1 MSQANSA
8 IHGPYRRKVTLACG
22 SCRKR
27 RVKCSG
33 SQPCTL
39 CSESGR
45 QCEFDSKNRARRG
58 PRPRRNAPPQR
69 IIHQLA
75 ARIPSI
81 EQVTVSPQPQI
92 SADLVWHAQQEMQD
106 AEETE
111 RCVTED
117 DGDDEDD
124 DDDEDNDDFAPDPSV
139 WKPGLEDLIYSN
151 DTISKILP
159 TLDIDLMCHLMHIFC
174 TRASAQL
181 RSLLSPAQ
189 IQHHLSQGTM
199 SRALVLAVCASSI
212 RFTVHKAARGP
223 HAQGLAESM
232 EREAR
237 KCIQASSVTWQQV
250 NNVKTMCVL
259 IDYEASRAHGRQA
272 WIDIAMG
279 RSLVQL
285 ARSHN
290 ELDAEQTQVLTVAE
304 REQNPPPWTL
314 NSEFRALQDDLE
326 EYLLRHP
333 STFRFGSNSPSSRPS
348 KQEDLDA
355 SISSMIW
362 HCCVIILNRTFL
374 PIPERRPQTTED
386 GGQEPPI
393 RCIEFPNAPPLFL
406 KERIYRCESSA
417 DAICDISQNVIRNGG
432 FYSSA
437 LVSINRLHRSPRPY
451 DTRILEN
458 LKLAFIVLGALKTFY
473 APAKEWMD
481 VLFRAHDTN
490 TRLRHASE
498 TIDASFN
505 SYFSRFLDIEEPKFM
520 PLDPKHSENTSRD
533 AEGDENPDP
542 VLELPHENP
551 PESQEQQDSA
561 DGAPEWLQAYA
572 GHLLGDI
579 DTDEEQNLD
588 ESPRNSAVCIE
599 PPLQAR
605 STMTQVIPALAFHQG
620 QDQGFIGMEPG
631 SSEVSP
637 VHMAGAILTSMS
649 GGTPNFPLQAQSQQL
664 QLHGQSDLGYDRRS
678 MASINDPGIARSAP
692 SGGYISSGATGGG
705 QLLHATLPPYVVY
718 ASQAMTYPPPSA
730 NPVLAC
736 SSILPQLENIAR
748 IALAIDYNG
757 NGYRSLLPMAV
768 KEPAVLNA
776 ALAVAAS
783 HHSRWQRKP
792 DTVSRKYLRA
802 ASKALRERFL
812 SPNSIHDPV
821 TLASMLLLVSFEVF
835 SGSSRWKGH
844 YDAIRGWIRSRGDCS
859 DIEPFLKT
867 WVCLIDTQTALN
879 LGEPAMPELESWLD
893 ITAET
898 AGQGEFVDAFFGCSA
913 KLPKLMWAA
922 SRLYAASK
930 ENQTTMDELQNQ
942 VDALQAQI
950 RSTAIVLESS
960 PLVNFSC
967 RSTAQPFATVGMG
980 QEELRRRMVA
990 TAEIFRHSSHIYV
1003 HRILHGPEEPLT
1015 EEMQTSLDT
1024 AQELLTMVPDALGP
1038 GANLG
1043 WCLVVIGAEMDGIH
1057 ERDYVQSRLDGL
1069 HLLGIHNTKNGQKI
1083 LDEVWARRDLVTSGH
1098 AMPERWQDTMQRI
1111 GQSQILV

>member
-8 IHGPYRRKVTLACG
+8 IHGPYRRKVTLACD

-45 QCEFDSKNRARRG
+45 HCEFDSKSRGRRG
-58 PRPRRNAPPQR
+58 PRPRRTVQSQR

-75 ARIPSI
+75 ARIPSS
-81 EQVTVSPQPQI
+81 EQVAVSSHPNNAADILWHPQE
-92 SADLVWHAQQEMQD
+92 EMQD
-106 AEETE
+106 VEEAE
-111 RCVTED
+111 RCVTD
-117 DGDDEDD
+117 DNCDGEEEENEEEDD
-124 DDDEDNDDFAPDPSV
+124 DDDDHLALDPSV

-151 DTISKILP
+151 GIISKILP
-159 TLDIDLMCHLMHIFC
+159 MLNIDLMCHLIHVFC
-174 TRASAQL
+174 TRANTQL

-189 IQHHLSQGTM
+189 LQHHLSQGTM
-199 SRALVLAVCASSI
+199 SRALVLAVCASSM
-212 RFTVHKAARGP
+212 RFTVHKAVRGAHAREF
-223 HAQGLAESM
+223 AESM

-237 KCIQASSVTWQQV
+237 NCIQATSAIWQQV
-250 NNVKTMCVL
+250 NDVKTICVL

-285 ARSHN
+285 ARADCR
-290 ELDAEQTQVLTVAE
+290 LDTEQSQVLNIAE
-304 REQNPPPWTL
+304 RYLAIAQASHCLGHRHLQPSTSLPVKRPRLECAPCPEDCPHLVELLEVLACIYQLCLTPFMEQDPPPWTL
-314 NSEFRALQDDLE
+314 NSGFRALQDDLE

-333 STFRFGSNSPSSRPS
+333 STFRFGSNSPSSCPS
-348 KQEDLDA
+348 KLEDLDA
-355 SISSMIW
+355 SISSM
-362 HCCVIILNRTFL
+362 H
-374 PIPERRPQTTED
+374 
-386 GGQEPPI
+386 
-393 RCIEFPNAPPLFL
+393 ALF
-406 KERIYRCESSA
+406 
-417 DAICDISQNVIRNGG
+417 VG
-432 FYSSA
+432 FACMQSA
-437 LVSINRLHRSPRPY
+437 LVSINRLHRSPQPY
-451 DTRILEN
+451 DNRIVEN

-481 VLFRAHDTN
+481 VLFRAHDAN

-498 TIDASFN
+498 IIDMSFH
-505 SYFSRFLDIEEPKFM
+505 SYFSRFLDIEEPPFM
-520 PLDPKHSENTSRD
+520 PLHPKHSDNTPENMGGNNESESIAKSQNDHPSR
-533 AEGDENPDP
+533 
-542 VLELPHENP
+542 
-551 PESQEQQDSA
+551 SQGQQDLA
-561 DGAPEWLQAYA
+561 NRAPEWLQAYA
-572 GHLLGDI
+572 GHLSRDI
-579 DTDEEQNLD
+579 DTDDEQSTD
-588 ESPRNSAVCIE
+588 ESPRSSTVHIDQ
-599 PPLQAR
+599 PPLQAN
-605 STMTQVIPALAFHQG
+605 STMTQVIPAPAFHEGQG
-620 QDQGFIGMEPG
+620 QDCIETGI
-631 SSEVSP
+631 SEVLP

-649 GGTPNFPLQAQSQQL
+649 SGTPSFPLQSQSQQL
-664 QLHGQSDLGYDRRS
+664 QLHGQSHPGYDRRS
-678 MASINDPGIARSAP
+678 MTEDTHDAFPGLFSQMPTFAEL
-692 SGGYISSGATGGG
+692 GGLGPEVPVFPELES
-705 QLLHATLPPYVVY
+705 VV
-718 ASQAMTYPPPSA
+718 
-730 NPVLAC
+730 
-736 SSILPQLENIAR
+736 ENIAR

-768 KEPAVLNA
+768 QEPAVLNA

-802 ASKALRERFL
+802 ASKALRERFM

-859 DIEPFLKT
+859 DLEPFLKT

-879 LGEPAMPELESWLD
+879 LGQPAMPELESWLD
-893 ITAET
+893 ITAEQ
-898 AGQGEFVDAFFGCSA
+898 ANQGEFVDALFGCSSR
-913 KLPKLMWAA
+913 LPKLMWAA

-930 ENQTTMDELQNQ
+930 DNQTTMTELQSQ

-950 RSTAIVLESS
+950 RSTAIILESS
-960 PLVNFSC
+960 PLVNISC

-1015 EEMQTSLDT
+1015 EEMQASLDT

-1043 WCLVVIGAEMDGIH
+1043 WCLVVIGAEMDGVH
-1057 ERDYVQSRLDGL
+1057 QRDYVQSRLDGL

-1083 LDEVWARRDLVTSGH
+1083 LDEVWTRRDLVTRGQ
-1098 AMPERWQDTMQRI
+1098 ATPERWQDTMQRI